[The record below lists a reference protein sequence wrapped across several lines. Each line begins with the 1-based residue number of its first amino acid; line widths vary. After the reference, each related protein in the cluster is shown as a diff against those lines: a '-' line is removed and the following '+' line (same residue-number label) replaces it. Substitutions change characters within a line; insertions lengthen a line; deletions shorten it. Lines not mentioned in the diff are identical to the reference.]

1 MKKYK
6 TGEIVKGKVTGI
18 EDYGIFVSIDDEVTG
33 LIHISEIS
41 TAFVRNIADYVEIGE
56 EIQAKVLEYD
66 SKNKKLKL
74 SIKDFDYHMNRN
86 KKNVINETKSGF
98 EGLHNSLDKWIA
110 EKEEEMAKKQKKQ

>member
-6 TGEIVKGKVTGI
+6 KDDIVKGRVTGI
-18 EDYGIFVSIDDEVTG
+18 EDYGIFVSIDDNITG

-41 TAFVRNIADYVEIGE
+41 SSFVRNIADYVEMDE

-66 SKNKKLKL
+66 AKNKKLKL
-74 SIKDFDYHMNRN
+74 SIKDFDYHTNHN
-86 KKNVINETKSGF
+86 KKTTINETKSGF
-98 EGLHNSLDKWIA
+98 ANLHKSLDKWIE

>member
-74 SIKDFDYHMNRN
+74 SIKDFDYHMNHN